1 MSAQT
6 RPSRLALRKF
16 SRWKN
21 SEGFTLLELLIVVA
35 IIATIAAIAI
45 PTYSSYIDK
54 AKRTM
59 AISTLDTIRKDLE
72 NFHIDYQRYPDG
84 IFFAT
89 GKENPGNLTVFSGSF
104 TEQIKDDITVTDADY
119 VYNAATLTYV
129 LTARAN
135 DKDQTVITLTPSETS
150 Y

>member
-1 MSAQT
+1 MFART
-6 RPSRLALRKF
+6 RPNSSTLKKS

-35 IIATIAAIAI
+35 IIGVIAAIAI
-45 PTYSSYIDK
+45 PTYSSYVDK

-59 AISTLDTIRKDLE
+59 AIAALDTIRKDLE
-72 NFHIDYQRYPDG
+72 NFHIDNQRYPQG

-89 GKENPGNLTVFSGSF
+89 GKENPGELTVFSGSF
-104 TEQIKDDITVTDADY
+104 IEQIHDDMTVTDVDY
-119 VYNAATLTYV
+119 IYNATTLTYV
-129 LTARAN
+129 LTARAK
-135 DKDQTVITLTPSETS
+135 DADQTVFTLTPSETS